1 MNQNKK
7 TMRFSPVYHVLPSQ
21 CRNLV
26 ALNNFGVVP
35 GVVHGVVPGVVH
47 RVVHS
52 VVPGVVNYGASEG
65 IISID
70 KIE

>member
-26 ALNNFGVVP
+26 ALNKIGVILGIVTGVVRS
-35 GVVHGVVPGVVH
+35 VVHGVGPM
-47 RVVHS
+47 
-52 VVPGVVNYGASEG
+52 E
-65 IISID
+65 
-70 KIE
+70 

>member
-35 GVVHGVVPGVVH
+35 GVVH

-52 VVPGVVNYGASEG
+52 VVPGVVNYGALEG

-70 KIE
+70 KKFDVVN